1 MHEEKNL
8 NSGTTK
14 IKSSLLEYMN
24 SVDMRIIKKMEQ
36 DNKEEGN
43 QNEGK

>member
-8 NSGTTK
+8 NSGITK